1 MTFIDVKVTIESQL
15 GLIGGT
21 MGLLTGFSILSG
33 VEIVYFILRSRD
45 WFLNFYTKPF
55 CIDFLHL
62 NSPTILSLKLRLRIL
77 NGLKVSVMCIVSTW
91 FLLRF
96 FLSLRIPKI
105 VSAVQEKF
113 SNYLALKKKWYDE
126 CEIVTNLI
134 LINLTAQRWLIDE
147 EFVKYLTRK
156 QFL

>member
-1 MTFIDVKVTIESQL
+1 MTFIDVKVTTESQL

-33 VEIVYFILRSRD
+33 VEILYFVLRSRD
-45 WFLNFYTKPF
+45 WFSWYRTVLYWHYILTFPYFFLLNLDLEF
-55 CIDFLHL
+55 CND
-62 NSPTILSLKLRLRIL
+62 
-77 NGLKVSVMCIVSTW
+77 LKVSVMCTVSTW

-113 SNYLALKKKWYDE
+113 SNYLALKKKWYKE
-126 CEIVTNLI
+126 SEIVTNLT
-134 LINLTAQRWLIDE
+134 LIIITPCFHL
-147 EFVKYLTRK
+147 VKFGESFAIHSLE
-156 QFL
+156 